1 MKTTDYFKSTTFF
14 YNNLILKKIIEYNL
28 SLEEFVLLVYLM
40 NFHVTFLDIK
50 KVSQITYL
58 TEKQIFNAYNGLIDK
73 KIITIN
79 IDTLDDGKVNESI
92 SLDNFINQI
101 DSDVSSKNE
110 YNIIEEI
117 KKMYKDYSKG
127 DLSEEE
133 LVIVKAWL
141 ENGFK
146 LEDIERA
153 FESANYNGVFTIRY
167 IDKYLNEDRSKKEV
181 NSNSK
186 IGIDSTNWLDD
197 GE

>member
-1 MKTTDYFKSTTFF
+1 
-14 YNNLILKKIIEYNL
+14 
-28 SLEEFVLLVYLM
+28 M

-181 NSNSK
+181 ISNSK

>member
-14 YNNLILKKIIEYNL
+14 YNNLILKKIIEHNL

-181 NSNSK
+181 ISNSK